1 MIRGVLPTAPHRPD
15 TGLVKGDAR
24 VAYVRTACGSTRG
37 RVRRTEVDMTTDKY
51 VEEPIEARPRSMH
64 VIPAGLGGLCAEMA
78 ENMMRL
84 HLRTSPEVNKLVHW
98 HGHEALVIREE

>member
-15 TGLVKGDAR
+15 TGLVRGDAR
-24 VAYVRTACGSTRG
+24 DAYVRTARGSTRG

-64 VIPAGLGGLCAEMA
+64 VIPAGLGGSCAEMVEKA
-78 ENMMRL
+78 
-84 HLRTSPEVNKLVHW
+84 
-98 HGHEALVIREE
+98 HEIASTDESRGQ

>member
-24 VAYVRTACGSTRG
+24 DAYVRTARGSTRG

-51 VEEPIEARPRSMH
+51 VGEEPIEVRPRSMH
-64 VIPAGLGGLCAEMA
+64 VIPAGLGGSCAEMVEKA
-78 ENMMRL
+78 
-84 HLRTSPEVNKLVHW
+84 
-98 HGHEALVIREE
+98 HEIASTDESRGQ